1 MIMKTT
7 VQMLFL
13 LFSVGVVSQQ
23 ISKEE
28 LIFLTPEW
36 KGDRFEDGRPKV
48 EDNIPVSYTHL
59 TLPTI
64 CSV

>member
-1 MIMKTT
+1 MFENLTDR
-7 VQMLFL
+7 L
-13 LFSVGVVSQQ
+13 
-23 ISKEE
+23 SKSFGFFRGKKE
-28 LIFLTPEW
+28 LT
-36 KGDRFEDGRPKV
+36 